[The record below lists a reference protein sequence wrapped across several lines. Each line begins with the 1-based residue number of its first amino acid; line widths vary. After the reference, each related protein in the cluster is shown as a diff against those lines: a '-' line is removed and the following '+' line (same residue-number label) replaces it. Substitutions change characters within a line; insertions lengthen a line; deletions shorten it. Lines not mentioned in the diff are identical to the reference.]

1 VEISGGSL
9 HFPNSHITG
18 QMGVQGILQFLQTVC
33 PIEVESRHLPT
44 GVGAGIRASGQVD
57 RLALPTNLSQGLFEL
72 ALRST
77 GTRLALTS
85 EEAGAIVSE
94 DNLVT
99 CHFGMQKSEG

>member
-1 VEISGGSL
+1 VEVTGGSL

-44 GVGAGIRASGQVD
+44 GVGAGIRASGQID
-57 RLALPTNLSQGLFEL
+57 RLSMPPEFPESFFEL
-72 ALRST
+72 TLDGT
-77 GTRLALTS
+77 GTRLALTP
-85 EEAGAIVSE
+85 EEAGAVVRE

-99 CHFGMQKSEG
+99 CHLER